1 MVMAIISD
9 CGTRL
14 HPAMD
19 YTYLTMVDALP
30 NLVFIQLLLLFRVA
44 RVQMLLCSPFPSPT
58 RRCSRGGSL
67 EVNDIGREISCSLK
81 KDGRALR
88 AFVSWGL

>member
-44 RVQMLLCSPFPSPT
+44 RVQMLLCSPFQVLHAVGAVAAVWKLT
-58 RRCSRGGSL
+58 
-67 EVNDIGREISCSLK
+67 ISAGK
-81 KDGRALR
+81 
-88 AFVSWGL
+88 